1 MLSNPTGRFRAG
13 WEDDLSTTVLT
24 EGIEPREQQM
34 KPNDQSRCCAL
45 HFKSFIHM
53 LLVAV

>member
-13 WEDDLSTTVLT
+13 REDDLSTTVLT
-24 EGIEPREQQM
+24 EGIEPREQM